1 MVKFLLKEKSI
12 NVNSKGRDDTPLH
25 MVIKYSKNKDILKLL
40 LDHPKVKINVRD
52 RDGFPALILALHE
65 RNTEFAEMILNH
77 SMTNVNIK
85 RSYNTATPLMIA
97 TQSSNEKIVK
107 ILLDKGA
114 RINIEDNNG
123 ETVWNYLRG
132 DAAERISIL
141 LSETLRERKRAKKQ
155 KISSGKRQKLEDEEQ

>member
-1 MVKFLLKEKSI
+1 
-12 NVNSKGRDDTPLH
+12 

-107 ILLDKGA
+107 ILLNKGA
-114 RINIEDNNG
+114 RINLEDNNG

-155 KISSGKRQKLEDEEQ
+155 KISSGKRQKLEEQ